1 MPIVAP
7 ARPMPVRDAQDR
19 PPHLGGLLSGL
30 LLAIPLWAVILAF
43 VL

>member
-7 ARPMPVRDAQDR
+7 ARPTPVRGVQDR
-19 PPHLGGLLSGL
+19 PPHLSGLLSGM